1 MSSLSGT
8 QRPAA
13 WAIDQASWALWILDF
28 LKRTPALLKF
38 ILWATAISVVIG
50 WQFGYMAVLMGW
62 GMIGRFAFMAM
73 YMIAQFLLLFSFL
86 SSTKTITKYPGDTG
100 VVSFEKDYYGNE
112 YLVSAVR
119 DWVDSLSIEGKDK
132 LDRMGAEAINGLL
145 LEGPPGTG
153 KTLLA
158 QCLATDSRAAFFGV
172 SGTDFQAMFIG
183 VGPMKVMRMYS
194 KARGAARR
202 FGAAIVFI
210 DEIDSI
216 GGSRGGV
223 TRSGGMGGVTAGGF
237 WGGGGGLGVLSKLLT
252 ELDGVK
258 EVGRREQIINKIR
271 AWFSM
276 PKLRSGLVLTIGATN
291 RFDTL
296 DPALVRPGRIDKIIR
311 VDPPDNNSRRKII
324 EGYLRKVKNE
334 DIDVERLVYDTQGV
348 TPAQLAS
355 AIQRSAPR
363 HATNAGREYLIH
375 NDIDM
380 ALQEDL
386 VGLRNPI
393 QDLDEGQRR
402 QFAVHEAG
410 HALVAYLERPERR
423 ITHVSIVRRGAGV
436 LGYVRDV
443 EQKETYAMPLAYFR
457 ANVKVSL
464 AGHVAV
470 DVVLKQ
476 PWTGAA
482 ADFQHVR
489 FYMRKLASF
498 GEWGIPFTEGDPLEN
513 AYIAGKAN
521 EWLQVAIKETY
532 ELIKNNRDMLDTLTD
547 ALIEKSELTSEEV
560 YAILE
565 GGPDETPGDSEPG

>member
-1 MSSLSGT
+1 MSTRVTKL

-13 WAIDQASWALWILDF
+13 WLIDQASWALWFFDY
-28 LKRTPALLKF
+28 LKRNPGLLRF
-38 ILWATAISVVIG
+38 VLWSIAISAIIG
-50 WQFGYMAVLMGW
+50 WQFGFVVVLTGW
-62 GMIGRFAFMAM
+62 GMIARFAFMAV

-86 SSTKTITKYPGDTG
+86 SSTKTITKYPGDVG
-100 VVSFEKDYYGNE
+100 VVTFEKDYYGNE

-119 DWVDSLSIEGKDK
+119 DWVQSLSIEGKDK
-132 LDRMGAEAINGLL
+132 LDKMGAEAINGLL

-158 QCLATDSRAAFFGV
+158 QCLATDSNAAFYGV

-202 FGAAIVFI
+202 FGASIVFI

-216 GGSRGGV
+216 GGNRGGV
-223 TRSGGMGGVTAGGF
+223 TRGGGIGGVSAGGF
-237 WGGGGGLGVLSKLLT
+237 WGGGGLGVLSKLLT

-258 EVGRREQIINKIR
+258 EVGRREQIINSLR
-271 AWFSM
+271 TWFGVS
-276 PKLRSGLVLTIGATN
+276 PLRQGLVLTIGATN

-296 DPALVRPGRIDKIIR
+296 DPALIRPGRIDKVIR

-334 DIDVERLVYDTQGV
+334 GIDVERLVYDTQGV

-363 HATNAGREYLIH
+363 HATNAGRDHITH
-375 NDIDM
+375 IDIDM

-393 QDLDEGQRR
+393 QDLDEGQRH
-402 QFAVHEAG
+402 QIAVHEAG

-436 LGYVRDV
+436 LGYMRDV
-443 EQKETYAMPLAYFR
+443 EQKETYAMPLTYFR
-457 ANVKVSL
+457 ANAKVSL
-464 AGHVAV
+464 AGHIAV
-470 DVVLKQ
+470 DIVLGQ
-476 PWTGAA
+476 PWTGAV

-489 FYMRKLASF
+489 FYLRRLASF

-513 AYIAGKAN
+513 SYIAKKAE
-521 EWLQVAIKETY
+521 EWLQKAIAETY
-532 ELIKNNRDMLDTLTD
+532 DLVKQNRRLLDTLTD
-547 ALIEKSELTSEEV
+547 ALLEKDELTSEEV
-560 YAILE
+560 YAILD
-565 GGPDETPGDSEPG
+565 GGPDEEPTE